1 MNLNDTYNTDRW
13 QWTPV
18 THKVKIGKGRW
29 SVRHMSRLLA
39 SVLEAPGADYL
50 EKPRIISFK
59 RARSAI
65 NNLSSEPVSEQHL
78 GGGAVLLSGKL

>member
-1 MNLNDTYNTDRW
+1 
-13 QWTPV
+13 
-18 THKVKIGKGRW
+18 
-29 SVRHMSRLLA
+29 MSRLLA